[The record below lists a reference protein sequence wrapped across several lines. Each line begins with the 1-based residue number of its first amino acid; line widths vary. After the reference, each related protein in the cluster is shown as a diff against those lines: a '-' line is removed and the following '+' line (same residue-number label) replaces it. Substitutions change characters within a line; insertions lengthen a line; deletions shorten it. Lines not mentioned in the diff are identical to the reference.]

1 MGWLKTLLLLLI
13 GVLLLVLG
21 ALWWAAG
28 TESGAR
34 SLLGW
39 AGQLSDDRLKIE
51 AVQGTLLGEL
61 QLQGVAY
68 RQPGMQLNIGQAR
81 LRWRPLELL
90 DLTLHIETL
99 SVEKL
104 RYTATADAP
113 PPEPPADGQISL
125 PELQLPIRILL
136 DAVTVDD
143 VVAVTAPDAAPI
155 VVHSTRLVARWD
167 ADGITLKTLEVAT
180 PQADL
185 EASGGLKPVGDYPLT
200 LNNRIALH
208 LKDAPKLQLAG
219 DIAGDL
225 KSLSIKQQVSG
236 DIKAAVDARLDD
248 PLDELGWRAK
258 IRLDALEPARFSD
271 AVSGVL
277 SGIVDA
283 SGSLRQAK
291 VKSQLKLRDKDKA
304 EFNWDASLDA
314 KADLASLAVDLK
326 QLLVSH
332 PDSPMRLT
340 ASGRYD
346 DRHMVLNADW
356 RALQW
361 PLSGEADVRSEQG
374 KLTVSGKPEDYQLT
388 LAAKIGGK
396 QIPAGDWR
404 GSGHGD
410 MQRLHL
416 DKLSGDT
423 LEGQLNL
430 SGDVVWEPKVSWR
443 MDTRI
448 DNINPGVQ
456 FAEWP
461 GQLSLRAESQGELL
475 ADGVSAKVKL
485 ERFDGRLRGLPV
497 AGQGLIDIGP
507 GHYRFDG
514 LKLRSGSARLEADG
528 TLGGKSALKWSV
540 DIPNFADLLPDSGGS
555 LNGNG
560 RLEGDYMQPHIIADI
575 AAKKLQLPDLLV
587 GALQSKLDVDLSWK
601 KPSRLALSGSDI
613 SAAGEHV
620 TRLKLNADG
629 TLEQHR
635 ATLAADHALG
645 KLNLAAAGGYR
656 KARWRGK
663 VSRLDLAS
671 QDFGDWALSRPASI
685 EAGAKQARVEDFCLA
700 REQGKLCA
708 DGQWTAASKG
718 GKANLHASDLQLAW
732 LQHWLPAGIES
743 LSGALNATGKVRFG
757 ETPRSLIAD
766 LNADITPGKLA
777 YALDNGAGEV
787 GHEGGRLTLKVD
799 RGRVDSDLSLSVAK
813 NVVKLQLNAPKL
825 LAGGDIMKTPVGG
838 RVQLNA
844 SHFEIVP
851 ALVPDIE
858 TLDAAID
865 TDLSIHGSLGKP
877 LLKGGGQIDLRRL
890 SVPVVGVEL
899 ENSKVDIRARGQKL
913 VFDGKLRSSKGELT
927 LNGDALLDADKHWP
941 LKLAL
946 KGKRFRIV
954 NLPDTRVDISPDLR
968 VDRTAEKT
976 QVKGEIKVD
985 KADILLTEIPEG
997 SRSPSD
1003 DIVVVRKGESQPP
1016 PEPPALPLYA
1026 DVDVILG
1033 KEVHFIGLGL
1043 NAFIDGRLRI
1053 TAKPEEPLK
1062 GSGEIRIEQ
1071 GTFRAYGQNL
1081 DIETGIISFP
1091 GGPLTKPGVNLRA
1104 TRSIDNVVVGV
1115 SAIGS
1120 ALKPRITTFSKPAMA
1135 ERDVISYLLT
1145 GSPTSKIGKGTGML
1159 SVGRQINSKLSVSVG
1174 TNPSTG
1180 DAEIKT
1186 NYRINRKLHLQ
1197 ATNGSKSNAFDIF
1210 YTFEKE

>member
-1 MGWLKTLLLLLI
+1 MAWLKTVLLLLI
-13 GVLLLVLG
+13 GVVLLVLA

-34 SLLGW
+34 TLLGW
-39 AGQLSDDRLKIE
+39 AREFSDGRLKID
-51 AVQGTLLGEL
+51 AVQGTLLGQL
-61 QLQGVAY
+61 QLRGVAY
-68 RQPGMQLNIGQAR
+68 RQPGMKLDIGQAR
-81 LRWRPLELL
+81 LHWRPLELL
-90 DLTLHIETL
+90 DRTLRIETL

-113 PPEPPADGQISL
+113 PPEPPSEGPISL

-136 DAVTVDD
+136 DAVSVDD

-155 VVHSTRLVARWD
+155 VVHNARLVAVWD
-167 ADGITLKTLEVAT
+167 ADGITLKTLEAAT
-180 PQADL
+180 PEADL
-185 EASGGLKPVGDYPLT
+185 EASGALNPVGDYPLT
-200 LNNRIALH
+200 LKNRIALH
-208 LKDAPKLQLAG
+208 LKDAPRLQLDG
-219 DIAGDL
+219 GISGDL
-225 KSLSIKQQVSG
+225 KTLNIKQRVSG
-236 DIKAAVDARLDD
+236 DIQAVVDARLDD
-248 PLDELGWRAK
+248 PLDKLGWQAK
-258 IRLDALEPARFSD
+258 INLESLEPASFSE

-277 SGIVDA
+277 SGVIDG

-291 VKSQLKLRDKDKA
+291 VKSRLKLRDKDKP

-314 KADLASLAVDLK
+314 RADLATLAVDLK
-326 QLLVSH
+326 QLLLTH

-340 ASGRYD
+340 ASGRYNEQQMTLD
-346 DRHMVLNADW
+346 AKW
-356 RALQW
+356 QALQW
-361 PLSGEADVRSEQG
+361 PLSGKADVRSEQG
-374 KLTVSGKPEDYQLT
+374 KLTVSGKPDDYQLA
-388 LAAKIGGK
+388 LSAKVGGK
-396 QIPAGDWR
+396 QIPAGDWQ

-410 MQRLHL
+410 MRRLHL
-416 DKLSGDT
+416 DKLTGDT
-423 LEGQLNL
+423 LDGRLNL

-475 ADGVSAKVKL
+475 ADGVSAKVNLKQ
-485 ERFDGRLRGLPV
+485 FDGRLRGLPV
-497 AGQGLIDIGP
+497 AGRGLIDIGP

-528 TLGGKSALKWSV
+528 TLGGKSALKWSIDV
-540 DIPNFADLLPDSGGS
+540 PNFADLLPDSGGS

-560 RLEGDYMQPHIIADI
+560 RLEGDYLQPRIIADI
-575 AAKKLQLPDLLV
+575 EAKKLKLPDLLI
-587 GALQSKLDVDLSWK
+587 GQMQSRLDVDLSWK
-601 KPSRLALSGSDI
+601 KPSRLTLSGGDI
-613 SAAGEHV
+613 SAAGEKV
-620 TRLKLNADG
+620 ARLKLNADG
-629 TLEQHR
+629 TLEKHR
-635 ATLAADHALG
+635 ATLTADHALG

-656 KARWRGK
+656 KDRWRGK
-663 VSRLDLAS
+663 VSRLDLDS
-671 QDFGDWALSRPASI
+671 KDFGDWALSKPVSI
-685 EAGAKQARVEDFCLA
+685 DAGAKQARVQDFCLV
-700 REQGKLCA
+700 RGRGKLCA
-708 DGQWTAASKG
+708 DGQWAAASKG
-718 GKANLHASDLQLAW
+718 GKATLHASDLQLAW
-732 LQHWLPAGIES
+732 LQHWLPVGIES
-743 LSGALNATGKVRFG
+743 LTGALNANGKVRFG
-757 ETPRSLIAD
+757 ETARSLIAD

-777 YALDNGAGEV
+777 YALDKGAGEV
-787 GHEGGRLTLKVD
+787 GHEGGRMKLKVD
-799 RGRVDSDLSLSVAK
+799 RGRVDADLSLSVAK
-813 NVVKLQLNAPKL
+813 NTVKLKLNAPKL
-825 LAGGDIMKTPVGG
+825 LAGGDMLKTPVSG
-838 RVQLNA
+838 RVRLDA
-844 SHFEIVP
+844 SHFEIVR
-851 ALVPDIE
+851 ALAPDIE

-865 TDLSIHGSLGKP
+865 TDLTVHGSLGKP
-877 LLKGGGQIDLRRL
+877 LLKGGGKIDLRRL

-899 ENSKVDIRARGQKL
+899 ENSKIDIRAQGQKL
-913 VFDGKLRSSKGELT
+913 VFDGKLRSSKGELK
-927 LNGDALLDADKHWP
+927 LSGDALLDADKHWP

-946 KGKRFRIV
+946 KGERFRIV

-976 QVKGEIKVD
+976 RVKGEIKVD

-1003 DIVVVRKGESQPP
+1003 DIVIVRKGESKPP

-1033 KEVHFIGLGL
+1033 KEVHFIGFGL

-1071 GTFRAYGQNL
+1071 GTFHAYGQNL

-1104 TRSIDNVVVGV
+1104 TRSIDNIVVGV

-1145 GSPTSKIGKGTGML
+1145 GSPTSKIGKGAGML
-1159 SVGRQINSKLSVSVG
+1159 SVGKQINSKLSVSIG

-1180 DAEIKT
+1180 DAEFKT